1 MGAAAAD
8 PGEDVRGS
16 IGIEAGRMGGII
28 TPDAHRSLYLMEA
41 KRLLSAPLGALPSR
55 ALFLSFSLSLSP
67 PLPLS
72 YSFFLSAHPR
82 SCYCL
87 DFACLEFRKTRRL
100 IRNAKDLAR
109 TVRDRGAGCSG
120 VERARPCR
128 KFDKSFYQQLH
139 GENVFV
145 KVIMQF

>member
-55 ALFLSFSLSLSP
+55 ALFLSLSPPFSLSLTLFSFCP
-67 PLPLS
+67 SAFVLLPRL
-72 YSFFLSAHPR
+72 R
-82 SCYCL
+82 V
-87 DFACLEFRKTRRL
+87 FR
-100 IRNAKDLAR
+100 I
-109 TVRDRGAGCSG
+109 
-120 VERARPCR
+120 
-128 KFDKSFYQQLH
+128 
-139 GENVFV
+139 
-145 KVIMQF
+145 

>member
-1 MGAAAAD
+1 MGPVGRSGGTD

-55 ALFLSFSLSLSP
+55 TLSFSLSLS
-67 PLPLS
+67 
-72 YSFFLSAHPR
+72 FFLPSSFILFLSVHPR

-87 DFACLEFRKTRRL
+87 GFACLEFRKTRRF
-100 IRNAKDLAR
+100 IQNAKNLAN
-109 TVRDRGAGCSG
+109 GA
-120 VERARPCR
+120 
-128 KFDKSFYQQLH
+128 K
-139 GENVFV
+139 
-145 KVIMQF
+145 